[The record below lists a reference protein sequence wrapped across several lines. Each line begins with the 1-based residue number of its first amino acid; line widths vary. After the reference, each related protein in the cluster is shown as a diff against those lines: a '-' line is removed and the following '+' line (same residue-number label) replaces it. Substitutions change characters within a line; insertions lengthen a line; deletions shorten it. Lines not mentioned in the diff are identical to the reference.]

1 MTVARA
7 ARLSQP
13 MPTLAGILALAA
25 PIMLANATTPL
36 IGFVDA
42 AVIGRLGDAALI
54 GGVAIGA
61 TIFNAL
67 YWGVG
72 FLRMSTTGFAAQAVG
87 ARDQTEIAA
96 TLARALL
103 VGLAIS
109 LAILVLQ
116 VPIRRAFLWIMGG
129 SDAVQAAATAYYDW
143 RIWAAPA
150 GLINFT
156 LLGWFIG
163 LGRTMTAFWLQ
174 LIANLFNIAFALL
187 FVPVMGWGVSGV
199 GLAAFL
205 AETAAA
211 AAGLALAWRE
221 ARARGAST
229 QLSTI
234 LASVKLRAMFA
245 ANRDIMIRTV
255 CILAATQIFI
265 RFSASGGDAV
275 LAANAILTSILY
287 ITYYLLDGY
296 AHAAETLVG
305 QSVGARDRARL
316 DATVSLTALAAGI
329 TGILV
334 SLVILLAGPDIIAF
348 MTTNTEVRA
357 IAARF
362 LPWAAVLPFIGVW
375 CFLFDGVFIGATR
388 TGAMRDMMLISFV
401 VYLAALAVLFPLL
414 GNHGLWAAHSVFFAA
429 RAVTLWSAYRRLAD
443 DVGAATAE
451 TSGPSTPQ

>member
-1 MTVARA
+1 MQNPA
-7 ARLSQP
+7 AADTANQP
-13 MPTLAGILALAA
+13 MPTLLGILALAA

-54 GGVAIGA
+54 GGVAVAA

-72 FLRMSTTGFAAQAVG
+72 FLRMSTTGFAAQALG
-87 ARDQTEIAA
+87 ARDQGEIAA

-103 VGLAIS
+103 VGAIIGLAI
-109 LAILVLQ
+109 VVFQ
-116 VPIRRAFLWIMGG
+116 VPIRRAFLALLGG
-129 SDAVQAAATAYYDW
+129 SDAVQTAATDYYNW

-174 LIANLFNIAFALL
+174 LIANLFNIGFAVL
-187 FVPVMGWGVSGV
+187 FVPVLSWGVPGV
-199 GLAAFL
+199 GQAAFL

-211 AAGLALAWRE
+211 VVGLGLAWRE
-221 ARARGAST
+221 AQARGATTDRAS
-229 QLSTI
+229 I
-234 LASVKLRAMFA
+234 LAPTKLTALFA

-265 RFSASGGDAV
+265 RFSAEGGDVV
-275 LAANAILTSILY
+275 LAANAVLTSILY

-305 QSVGARDRARL
+305 QSVGARDRPRL
-316 DATVSLTALAAGI
+316 DATVKLTAVAAGI
-329 TGILV
+329 TGLAV
-334 SLVILLAGPDIIAF
+334 SGIIWLAGPAIVAF

-357 IAARF
+357 IAAQF
-362 LPWAAVLPFIGVW
+362 LPWAAALPFVGVW
-375 CFLFDGVFIGATR
+375 CFLFDGIFIGATR
-388 TGAMRDMMLISFV
+388 TVDMRNMMLISFV
-401 VYLAALAVLFPLL
+401 IYLAALAALLPWL
-414 GNHGLWAAHSVFFAA
+414 GNHGLWAAHSTFFIA
-429 RAVTLWSAYRRLAD
+429 RAVTLWWAYRWLAD
-443 DVGAATAE
+443 DVGRK
-451 TSGPSTPQ
+451 QR